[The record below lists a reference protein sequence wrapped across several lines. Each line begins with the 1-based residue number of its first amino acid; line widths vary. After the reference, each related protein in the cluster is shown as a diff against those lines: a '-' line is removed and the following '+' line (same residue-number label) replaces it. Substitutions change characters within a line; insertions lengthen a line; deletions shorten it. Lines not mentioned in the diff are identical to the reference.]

1 MKKIISL
8 AFSVF
13 MLLATLNSNA
23 QTDLRKKQFNLDKS
37 GLAVLGYDVVAYF
50 TQGKAVKG
58 NKSFAVLAEGAIYY
72 FSTAANKELFKANY
86 TKYEPKIGRASCRE
100 RV

>member
-58 NKSFAVLAEGAIYY
+58 NKSFCC
-72 FSTAANKELFKANY
+72 
-86 TKYEPKIGRASCRE
+86 IGRRGNLLFFYSSK
-100 RV
+100 